1 MLQAAMSRPELVS
14 GKLELPFSK
23 DFPGMGVVEQLVE
36 VDKLAA
42 VAGRKLAAVVAVG
55 HKLAVE
61 RRLAVEHIPAA
72 DYKPAAGQIPAV
84 LDKPAVAVHN

>member
-42 VAGRKLAAVVAVG
+42 VAGRKLAVVAVG